1 VREVTDLIMHAQNT
15 LSDALAEYTK

>member
-1 VREVTDLIMHAQNT
+1 LREVTDLIMHAQNT